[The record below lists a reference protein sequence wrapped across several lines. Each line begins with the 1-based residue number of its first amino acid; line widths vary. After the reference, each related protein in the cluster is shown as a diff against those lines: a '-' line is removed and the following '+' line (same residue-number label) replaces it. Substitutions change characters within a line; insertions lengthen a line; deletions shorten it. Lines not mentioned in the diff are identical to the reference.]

1 MSAGKIMHPSQ
12 KTRLRLSTDAYRHIV
27 AATFALPAVL
37 LLCGFTSLRLPSTI
51 YDGTRYST
59 LIDTYKR
66 AYARIGMTK
75 MKVVTRAEIK
85 ALDGTISAVRIYSFS
100 CPSSSMRHEEPCGTT
115 FSISAAVKDDV
126 CHDCR
131 VTRISYSGDPAN
143 DEKAVA
149 EIRRALGKSPPS
161 APR

>member
-1 MSAGKIMHPSQ
+1 
-12 KTRLRLSTDAYRHIV
+12 
-27 AATFALPAVL
+27 
-37 LLCGFTSLRLPSTI
+37 
-51 YDGTRYST
+51 
-59 LIDTYKR
+59 
-66 AYARIGMTK
+66 
-75 MKVVTRAEIK
+75 
-85 ALDGTISAVRIYSFS
+85 
-100 CPSSSMRHEEPCGTT
+100 MRHEEPCGTT